1 MKMSPSGMMDHANQ
15 EAAGGL
21 SRNAETGQNT
31 CVAISQT
38 FARVRSARLKRESFV
53 FRLRL
58 CCSKQTVRLRSL
70 HWQHFRCGD
79 MNE

>member
-21 SRNAETGQNT
+21 SRNAETGQNA

-53 FRLRL
+53 FRL
-58 CCSKQTVRLRSL
+58 
-70 HWQHFRCGD
+70 
-79 MNE
+79 